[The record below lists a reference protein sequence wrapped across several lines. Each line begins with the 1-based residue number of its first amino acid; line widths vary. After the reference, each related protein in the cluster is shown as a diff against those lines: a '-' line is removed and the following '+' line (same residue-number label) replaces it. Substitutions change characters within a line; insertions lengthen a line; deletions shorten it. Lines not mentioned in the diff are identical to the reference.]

1 MRLKNVPGS
10 REAVANCAFAIDE
23 PGEFKGRWAREVF
36 DNDLPI
42 YIEVG
47 MGKGKFSLLW
57 TTINELICAGGATF
71 LLGFVFH
78 MGIIGIWWGF
88 VLGRGVASICNFIF
102 ARLLIKSSSNKIETN

>member
-1 MRLKNVPGS
+1 MKI
-10 REAVANCAFAIDE
+10 IDE
-23 PGEFKGRWAREVF
+23 RLIDGVSQFISITALCIPFLGIG
-36 DNDLPI
+36 LPSI
-42 YIEVG
+42 FMYLG

-57 TTINELICAGGATF
+57 TTINELICAAGATY

-102 ARLLIKSSSNKIETN
+102 ARMLIKSSSNKTETN

>member
-10 REAVANCAFAIDE
+10 REAVAKSEFAVTDPAE
-23 PGEFKGRWAREVF
+23 YKGHWSEKIF
-36 DNDLPI
+36 DNDHPI
-42 YIEVG
+42 RIEIG

-102 ARLLIKSSSNKIETN
+102 ARLLIKSNSNKIETN